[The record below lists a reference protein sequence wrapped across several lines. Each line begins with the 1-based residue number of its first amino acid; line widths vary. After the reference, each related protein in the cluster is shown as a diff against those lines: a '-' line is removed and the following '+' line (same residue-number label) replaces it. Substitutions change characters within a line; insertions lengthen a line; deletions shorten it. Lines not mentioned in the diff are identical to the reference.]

1 MTRKASEQMARD
13 DLFFSSALIGAGVFA
28 THKNWIEADWWGF
41 FGTILLTIFGGLWL
55 AARIYHLTHKDEVFG
70 KE

>member
-1 MTRKASEQMARD
+1 MNRKTGEQMAYD
-13 DLFFSSALIGAGVFA
+13 DVFFSIVIIGIGLYGSRL
-28 THKNWIEADWWGF
+28 NWIESDWWGLT
-41 FGTILLTIFGGLWL
+41 GTILMTGFGGLWL